1 MSKRYG
7 RNQKRRARERI
18 AQLEA
23 DRAGLE
29 SIVLMMRSRERRSA
43 SNADNR
49 VLMHDLTKIAIERIA
64 AEVGCMVGDHIKRA
78 VEGQIEARVSV
89 DDAILDRAYR
99 LRVSVPATD
108 YNMMVPV
115 QEYELWWPS
124 EPRRGYYPD

>member
-64 AEVGCMVGDHIKRA
+64 AEVGCMV
-78 VEGQIEARVSV
+78 
-89 DDAILDRAYR
+89 
-99 LRVSVPATD
+99 
-108 YNMMVPV
+108 
-115 QEYELWWPS
+115 
-124 EPRRGYYPD
+124 